1 MQYSGLAMQC
11 SQLVVTGTP
20 EACAFHVFQAH
31 ASSCESVCTNHA
43 ASLSQCLTKC
53 VCGERLR
60 ATRDQ

>member
-11 SQLVVTGTP
+11 NQLVVTGT

-31 ASSCESVCTNHA
+31 ASSCESVCANHA

-53 VCGERLR
+53 QCVCGE
-60 ATRDQ
+60 T